1 MNDNGMTRKSGIS
14 VMGTE
19 YTGVRKGNSVVGGGS
34 ETFTD
39 RLGEY
44 VAAKRREKA
53 RQPKVIE
60 RTVKSKKDFP
70 IGFVFYAIMITAVLM
85 FVVYSHSVVNEIS
98 YDING
103 LETEI
108 ANYKLE
114 NERLS
119 IELEQKNDL
128 KYIEEV
134 ATTKLGMVKSTDVV
148 KHYVSISGGDKV
160 VVSEDEKSAATQL
173 FASLNGLKESV
184 ERIYD

>member
-1 MNDNGMTRKSGIS
+1 MNIQRAVRNTGIS
-14 VMGTE
+14 SSNKE
-19 YTGVRKGNSVVGGGS
+19 YTDVRKRSGVAGEVASGFA
-34 ETFTD
+34 E
-39 RLGEY
+39 RLEEY
-44 VAAKRREKA
+44 VRAKRREKA
-53 RQPKVIE
+53 REPKIVT
-60 RTVKSKKDFP
+60 RKVKANPFP
-70 IGFVFYAIMITAVLM
+70 IGFVFYALMITVVLM

-103 LETEI
+103 LEAQITE
-108 ANYKLE
+108 YKLE

-119 IELEQKNDL
+119 LELEQRNDL

-134 ATTKLGMVKSTDVV
+134 ASTRLGMVKSTDIV

-160 VVSEDEKSAATQL
+160 VVSEEKSSAGAQL